1 MVTSKWAS
9 RVLLEDIR
17 ANNDISGKALNALL
31 WNRFNVQMATS
42 TLYRVRAQALIEIYG
57 GYDDSYSFLPSYC
70 EMIKKT
76 NTGSNASCVWNP
88 NTHVDRPLAF
98 VTIFIS
104 FKPCL
109 DELKNRIR
117 GFIRVDGTHLKG
129 NYGGVLLSAVALDGN
144 NELFPFAW
152 GIVSNEDSDT
162 WCFFVHHL
170 RDLLRS
176 TGRGDKWCIISD
188 RQKGIEIALD
198 KLWPEL
204 DRRYCTKHLASNWK
218 KAFPGPL
225 MLSLFW
231 KECGA
236 CSEFTFKK
244 AMEQMD
250 KVGKGGRLWLA
261 KLGNQARWTKH
272 KFNVATK
279 CDANKSNFVESFN
292 ATLGIDRCRPVLTL
306 LEGIRRKTMV
316 RLASRR
322 QKCEEWTRTDICPNI
337 VQRVQKLCHD
347 SRTCHSYLS
356 SFGEF
361 EVFEDSKLDP
371 HAFVDEW
378 YSVKRYKA
386 TYSNG
391 IKSIP
396 DHEQWPEFNL
406 PKILPPKLKRGIGRP
421 SRNRKRD
428 ETEDRK
434 GKRAK
439 TFRCSK
445 CQDFGHNA
453 KTCKGGATAKQK
465 WGSSKK
471 NMEKSDAS
479 SQGIDVPNVALLE
492 IDRPMASQK
501 SDPES
506 IKIKICRT
514 LNLVEEELTE
524 AAVFEERESKC
535 GFGSSA

>member
-1 MVTSKWAS
+1 MLSLENQDLDDEYDPKFSFSGTDNESSTDGDEIVDGDEDDGQTNNEADGIVVVDNYDPYADDVWEDDGVEDDGVEDDGDGNYFAKLYKNGEMFDKQEDEGCEWRLHASRLADGFTWAIKSIKNGGHTCLGLETRNPMVTSKWAS

-42 TLYRVRAQALIEIYG
+42 TLYRVRARALIEIHG

-104 FKPCL
+104 FKQCL
-109 DELKNRIR
+109 DGLKNGIR
-117 GFIRVDGTHLKG
+117 GFVGVDGTHLKG

-188 RQKGIEIALD
+188 RKKGIEIALD

-204 DRRYCTKHLASNWK
+204 GRRYCTKHLASNWK

-231 KECGA
+231 KACGA

-244 AMEQMD
+244 AME
-250 KVGKGGRLWLA
+250 
-261 KLGNQARWTKH
+261 
-272 KFNVATK
+272 
-279 CDANKSNFVESFN
+279 
-292 ATLGIDRCRPVLTL
+292 
-306 LEGIRRKTMV
+306 
-316 RLASRR
+316 
-322 QKCEEWTRTDICPNI
+322 
-337 VQRVQKLCHD
+337 
-347 SRTCHSYLS
+347 
-356 SFGEF
+356 
-361 EVFEDSKLDP
+361 
-371 HAFVDEW
+371 
-378 YSVKRYKA
+378 
-386 TYSNG
+386 
-391 IKSIP
+391 
-396 DHEQWPEFNL
+396 
-406 PKILPPKLKRGIGRP
+406 
-421 SRNRKRD
+421 
-428 ETEDRK
+428 
-434 GKRAK
+434 
-439 TFRCSK
+439 
-445 CQDFGHNA
+445 
-453 KTCKGGATAKQK
+453 
-465 WGSSKK
+465 
-471 NMEKSDAS
+471 
-479 SQGIDVPNVALLE
+479 
-492 IDRPMASQK
+492 
-501 SDPES
+501 
-506 IKIKICRT
+506 
-514 LNLVEEELTE
+514 
-524 AAVFEERESKC
+524 
-535 GFGSSA
+535 